1 MIGYYNKYPFLLK
14 INNLDRFENCF
25 GIKTGRIK
33 MADFSGYFRLFS
45 VIFEKIFYRASTD
58 VFYHFQV
65 K

>member
-45 VIFEKIFYRASTD
+45 VIFEKYSTALLPMYSTIF
-58 VFYHFQV
+58 